1 MNVNAVKHQTK
12 LLEWKG
18 NRQIWRRM
26 KYGLAGLM

>member
-12 LLEWKG
+12 LLEWKDS
-18 NRQIWRRM
+18 RQIWRRM